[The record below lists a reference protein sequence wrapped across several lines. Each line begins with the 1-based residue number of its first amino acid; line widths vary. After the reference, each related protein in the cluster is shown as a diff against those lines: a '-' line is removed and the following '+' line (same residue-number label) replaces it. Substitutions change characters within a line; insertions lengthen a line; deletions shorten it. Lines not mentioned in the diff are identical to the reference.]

1 MILLLLSM
9 EIVLSEVGLAFIFGL
24 AVCVVFFFINCFQY
38 TLAPKTYDDALN
50 ELKSN
55 DNTAQK
61 SGKKNK
67 AAKKVRL
74 TNGTNDD
81 DSDEIAEETLQMRSS
96 MRKSSIAGQPRFK
109 RTESIKNEHVVFADE
124 IGPANDRFVPGLGE
138 EVVQEIEGILHNKA
152 EKINIDPHGDEKVKN
167 AFEDIQPLD
176 DLGLEIRRK
185 SLQITPSGSQ
195 SGSHRG
201 SRSDLNLIGRDSDD
215 DHQKIIKFAEAAAAS
230 AREDTFDC
238 KKFSKT
244 LRKSEMTIEEINILI
259 EILMKKEE
267 QSQWV
272 DSSGKNSIL
281 FQLRKEADDRK
292 REVLEA
298 QELTNS
304 LQAKLKQIRGEF
316 TEEKSTLLREKRELE
331 ETKANMQREI
341 EALKLQRSV
350 SSNSSSLEES
360 SDRAS
365 GNNNDE
371 RWLQKIQEL
380 KAQLQEEK
388 EENAALN
395 KSVLEQQGV
404 IKTALKRIYPALE
417 VEYCEE
423 HQKWFESFVEKMKRK
438 SET

>member
-1 MILLLLSM
+1 M

-24 AVCVVFFFINCFQY
+24 AVCIVFFFVNCFQY

-55 DNTAQK
+55 DNPGQK
-61 SGKKNK
+61 GSGKKSK
-67 AAKKVRL
+67 SKKVKL
-74 TNGTNDD
+74 HGITNDDDD
-81 DSDEIAEETLQMRSS
+81 DSDEVVEDTLQMRSS
-96 MRKSSIAGQPRFK
+96 MRRSSTPGQPRFK

-124 IGPANDRFVPGLGE
+124 IGPANDRHAPGVGE
-138 EVVQEIEGILHNKA
+138 EVVYEIEGILHNKA
-152 EKINIDPHGDEKVKN
+152 DEINIDPHGDEKVKN
-167 AFEDIQPLD
+167 AFEHIQPLD

-201 SRSDLNLIGRDSDD
+201 SRSDLNLIGRESDD
-215 DHQKIIKFAEAAAAS
+215 DHQKILRFAEAAAAS
-230 AREDTFDC
+230 AQEDTFDC

-244 LRKSEMTIEEINILI
+244 LRKSEMTIEEINTLI
-259 EILMKKEE
+259 EILIRKEE

-298 QELTNS
+298 NELTNS

-316 TEEKSTLLREKRELE
+316 TEEKSTLLREKRDLEEAKANLQRELE
-331 ETKANMQREI
+331 
-341 EALKLQRSV
+341 ALRLQR
-350 SSNSSSLEES
+350 NMSSSSSVEGAS

-365 GNNNDE
+365 ANND
-371 RWLQKIQEL
+371 RWLQEIQEL
-380 KAQLQEEK
+380 KAQLRDEK
-388 EENAALN
+388 EENGALN
-395 KSVLEQQGV
+395 KSVLEQQIV
-404 IKTALKRIYPALE
+404 LKTALKQICPALG
-417 VEYCEE
+417 VEYCDE
-423 HQKWFESFVEKMKRK
+423 HQKWFESFVEKMKMN
-438 SET
+438 SANT